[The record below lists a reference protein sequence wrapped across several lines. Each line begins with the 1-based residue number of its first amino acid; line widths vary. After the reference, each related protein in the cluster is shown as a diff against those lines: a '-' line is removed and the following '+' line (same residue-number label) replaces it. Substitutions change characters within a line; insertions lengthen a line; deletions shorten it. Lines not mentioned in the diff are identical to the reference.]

1 MNRMKVG
8 GLGGEQTVGEA
19 EQAMV
24 QDVKKYVENFKNITY
39 ESFTA
44 VGMKTQVV
52 C

>member
-1 MNRMKVG
+1 MKAG
-8 GLGGEQTVGEA
+8 GLGGEQAVGDA

-24 QDVKKYVENFKNITY
+24 QDVKKYVENFKNVTY
-39 ESFTA
+39 ESFNA

>member
-8 GLGGEQTVGEA
+8 GFEGEQTVGEA
-19 EQAMV
+19 EQGMV
-24 QDVKKYVENFKNITY
+24 QDVKKYVENFKNVAY
-39 ESFTA
+39 ESFSA

>member
-8 GLGGEQTVGEA
+8 GLGGEQAVGEA

-24 QDVKKYVENFKNITY
+24 QDVKKYVENFKNVTSD
-39 ESFTA
+39 SFTD